1 MTTGYSQ
8 DNYVVVT
15 LQNSSAVLVMVE
27 IAGTGLFQTYFEELK
42 CFTVLAGMFSN
53 YLIGNGISNLTIV
66 FF

>member
-15 LQNSSAVLVMVE
+15 LQNSSAVLVE

-53 YLIGNGISNLTIV
+53 YLIGNGIPNLTIV